1 MHFLRFWKNT
11 LTNQWAKFM
20 VLPTFYECL
29 VRIKLI
35 LIVLLIISVT
45 KLSLII
51 LAARLGSML
60 AYTPLDEKSIQLL
73 HLHLQDFL
81 K

>member
-1 MHFLRFWKNT
+1 MSEIYGAPHLLRMFSKNII
-11 LTNQWAKFM
+11 
-20 VLPTFYECL
+20 FYPCCSW
-29 VRIKLI
+29 I
-35 LIVLLIISVT
+35 LLNYWLFFFV
-45 KLSLII
+45 
-51 LAARLGSML
+51 ARLGSML